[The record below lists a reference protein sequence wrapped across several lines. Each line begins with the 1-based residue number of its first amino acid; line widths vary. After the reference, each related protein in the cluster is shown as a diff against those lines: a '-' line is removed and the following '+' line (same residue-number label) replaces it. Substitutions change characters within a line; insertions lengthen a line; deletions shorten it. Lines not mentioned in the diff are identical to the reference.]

1 MKLNNLFLISLFLL
15 LAQTNAFCQKKVTQ
29 NLDISWSNVSEQIV
43 HQTNSIIGLIDTI
56 AIISHDTIA
65 LNEERINMQ
74 VFKTFISNISK
85 IDKDTLGI
93 VNQKLHTLRLIQ
105 GKIFILLEN
114 QHLANH
120 KSIKPL
126 CAEICGNVNRLDMQK
141 SYFNEACQY
150 NKTGF
155 YFKDDYNS
163 LPPVERQ

>member
-1 MKLNNLFLISLFLL
+1 MNLNNLRFISLFLL
-15 LAQTNAFCQKKVTQ
+15 LAQTTTFCQKKETQ
-29 NLDISWSNVSEQIV
+29 NLDVSWSNVSEQIV

-74 VFKTFISNISK
+74 DFKTFISNISK

-141 SYFNEACQY
+141 SYFNEACQN

-155 YFKDDYNS
+155 YFRSDYDS
-163 LPPVERQ
+163 FPPVERQ